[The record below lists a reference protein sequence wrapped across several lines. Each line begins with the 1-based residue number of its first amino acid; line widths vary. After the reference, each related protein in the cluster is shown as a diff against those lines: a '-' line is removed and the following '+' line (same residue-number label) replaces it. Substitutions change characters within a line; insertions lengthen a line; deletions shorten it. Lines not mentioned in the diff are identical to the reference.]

1 MNKNEQKRAI
11 EIIPAILPQDYAEV
25 LDKVDKVKGLVST
38 IQIDICDGYF
48 VPSFTWPYKKHDDSF
63 EKMLHE
69 EIGLP
74 DWQDLEYEFDLMVD
88 KPEEKVENFVMIG
101 ASRIIIHAESKGDV
115 VGAINSLQGK
125 VEVGLA
131 INIATPV
138 SLIEE
143 ILSKTSVAAEAV
155 GLNSSIQF
163 IQCMGINRVGYQGQS
178 FEPKVLD
185 KIREICAKYP
195 DLLISVDG
203 AVSLET
209 APQLLDAG
217 ADRLVVGSAIFNDE
231 NPGEVISKLR
241 EL

>member
-1 MNKNEQKRAI
+1 MNKPTQTMSPNY

-25 LDKVDKVKGLVST
+25 LDKVDKVKGLISN

-74 DWQDLEYEFDLMVD
+74 DWQDIEYEFDLMVD
-88 KPEEKVENFVMIG
+88 KPEEKVESFVQIG

-115 VGAINSLQGK
+115 VGAINFLQGK

-131 INIATPV
+131 LNIATPI
-138 SLIEE
+138 SAIEPF
-143 ILSKTSVAAEAV
+143 KDM
-155 GLNSSIQF
+155 IQF

-185 KIREICAKYP
+185 KIREIREKYP
-195 DLLISVDG
+195 DIMISVDG

-231 NPGEVISKLR
+231 NPGEVISKL
-241 EL
+241 LML

>member
-48 VPSFTWPYKKHDDSF
+48 VPSFSWPYKKHDDSF

-131 INIATPV
+131 LNIATPV
-138 SLIEE
+138 SVIEP
-143 ILSKTSVAAEAV
+143 LKDK
-155 GLNSSIQF
+155 IQF

-185 KIREICAKYP
+185 KIQEIRAKYP
-195 DLLISVDG
+195 DLMISVDG
-203 AVSLET
+203 AVSLDT
-209 APQLLDAG
+209 ASLLLDAG

-241 EL
+241 ELQMKFYRFALQN